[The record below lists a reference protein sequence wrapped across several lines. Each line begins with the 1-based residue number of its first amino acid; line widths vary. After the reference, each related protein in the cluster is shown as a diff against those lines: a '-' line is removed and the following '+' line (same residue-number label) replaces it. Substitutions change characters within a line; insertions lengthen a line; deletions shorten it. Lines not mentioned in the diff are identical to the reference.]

1 METDKNDLISIV
13 IPIYNVQDYLERC
26 IQSIISQTYKNI
38 EIILVD
44 DGATDNSGKLCDEY
58 LKKDERIKVIH
69 KENGGLSDARNVGKE
84 NANGKYIAFID
95 SDDYIR
101 TKFYRNL
108 V

>member
-13 IPIYNVQDYLERC
+13 VPIYNVQDYLERC